1 MQPVS
6 LEGIQKGGNVV
17 SDLLRELTALP
28 TGTHSQGEKHIYQ
41 LEGAGF
47 EDTRNL
53 MPRLQIT
60 EPVTERF
67 FDSEEENWKLVSG
80 KAHSPHVA
88 SIHVDNQRS
97 LQIAED
103 DSSFVV
109 SSSRFS
115 PLLEDVDEEEE
126 HLEDSSN
133 GVEGME
139 EGELV
144 EDKSNPSKQV
154 TGKGRRAVGAL
165 PQKATVKEA
174 TNLNG
179 WYVSGKRNRRF
190 QDLYNKILAQPL
202 PDEPFG
208 IDKVLWKHG
217 EDDFKDSFSS
227 TET

>member
-1 MQPVS
+1 
-6 LEGIQKGGNVV
+6 
-17 SDLLRELTALP
+17 
-28 TGTHSQGEKHIYQ
+28 
-41 LEGAGF
+41 
-47 EDTRNL
+47 

-80 KAHSPHVA
+80 KAHSPHAA

-165 PQKATVKEA
+165 PHKAAKKTICGLLLV
-174 TNLNG
+174 TN
-179 WYVSGKRNRRF
+179 
-190 QDLYNKILAQPL
+190 
-202 PDEPFG
+202 
-208 IDKVLWKHG
+208 
-217 EDDFKDSFSS
+217 
-227 TET
+227 